1 MRKNGTGRTA
11 FAAVLAAASVAL
23 LYLGSLLPTGRL
35 ALVAAASLLPAAAVL
50 AGGAGLGW
58 LVYCATALLA
68 LVLLP
73 DRSCAVAYALVLGW
87 YGPVKSRIERIGRL
101 WLEWAVKLALF
112 CAVAAVFYFA
122 FSAMF
127 ASLVPL
133 SRLPA
138 RWLLVPLLLA
148 AFVLYDVAFARLIG
162 VYARRIAP
170 RLHF

>member
-101 WLEWAVKLALF
+101 WLEWALKLALF
-112 CAVAAVFYFA
+112 SAVTAVFYFL

-127 ASLVPL
+127 AALVPL
-133 SRLPA
+133 TLLPM
-138 RWLLVPLLLA
+138 RVLVIPILLGAFALYDA
-148 AFVLYDVAFARLIG
+148 AFTRLIG
-162 VYARRIAP
+162 IYCRRIAS
-170 RLHF
+170 RLRL